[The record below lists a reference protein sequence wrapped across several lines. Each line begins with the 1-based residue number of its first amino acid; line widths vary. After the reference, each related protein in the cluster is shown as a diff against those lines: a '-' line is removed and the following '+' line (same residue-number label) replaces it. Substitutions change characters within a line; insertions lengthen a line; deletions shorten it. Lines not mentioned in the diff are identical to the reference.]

1 MSQEEN
7 QDRMLS
13 LNVDDE
19 EVCCTTD
26 TSGRGPGHFLAI
38 SRGSQE
44 IATGLN
50 RPVSKLRNFLMG
62 NKSEASTVNRKAE
75 APVIVMVITYS
86 SNSYLLALPSIRCYS
101 KYATFINSFTPYAVL

>member
-1 MSQEEN
+1 MRKDRKLCVAKNLLSEVSQEEN

-13 LNVDDE
+13 LKVDDE

-38 SRGSQE
+38 ARGSQE

-50 RPVSKLRNFLMG
+50 RAVSRLRYIFYG
-62 NKSEASTVNRKAE
+62 Q
-75 APVIVMVITYS
+75 
-86 SNSYLLALPSIRCYS
+86 
-101 KYATFINSFTPYAVL
+101 